1 MKVSDVIDRARIMLN
16 DTDAAGYR
24 WSDSE
29 LISYVNDAE
38 LTIAVVRQDSSPGTS
53 VVTLVAGTRQTLP
66 GEALRLFDVPRN
78 IASDGVTPGRSIR
91 ITDRELLDM
100 FEPNWHKATKRAEV
114 RHFLYE
120 ETNPYEFFVYPP
132 VNAGVKVE
140 VRYSKRPTEH
150 TAKNE
155 DLVLNDGFFE
165 AILNYVMYRSYLKDA
180 EFSGNAQLATQYLA
194 TTGSLLGVKLTK
206 DIAYSPRVR
215 RDGGTPEASAQIGG
229 VA

>member
-24 WSDSE
+24 WSDNE

-38 LTIAVVRQDSSPGTS
+38 LTIAVVRQDSSPG
-53 VVTLVAGTRQTLP
+53 VAVATLAAGIKQTVP
-66 GEALRLFDVPRN
+66 ADALRLFDVPRN
-78 IASDGVTPGRSIR
+78 IAADGTTPGRAIR

-100 FEPNWHKATKRAEV
+100 FEPNWPKSAKKNEI
-114 RHFLYE
+114 RHFLYD
-120 ETNPYEFFVYPP
+120 ETIPYEFLVYPP
-132 VNAGVKVE
+132 ANAGVKVE
-140 VRYSKRPTEH
+140 VRYSKRPVQH

-155 DLVLNDGFFE
+155 DLVLNDSFFE
-165 AILNYVMYRSYLKDA
+165 AVLNYVMYRSYLKDA
-180 EFSGNAQLATQYLA
+180 EFSGNAALAAQYLA
-194 TTGSLLGVKLTK
+194 TTGSLLGVKLSK

-215 RDGGTPEASAQIGG
+215 RDGGNPEASVQIGG